1 MFHIFV
7 TLITTI
13 NMYENLTEEELGQ
26 LAARVKKE
34 LEIVQKLKIKSL
46 EEQIDLYLDDLIA
59 LNKELEKRKK
69 SDKGLFLGT

>member
-1 MFHIFV
+1 
-7 TLITTI
+7 
-13 NMYENLTEEELGQ
+13 MYENLTEEELGQ